1 VYQYVFVI
9 IARSEIATQS
19 YFITIS
25 NCDYCQ
31 IWNCYSKLLYNYFK
45 QWI

>member
-1 VYQYVFVI
+1 MI

-25 NCDYCQ
+25 N
-31 IWNCYSKLLYNYFK
+31 NGSKHRSMSS
-45 QWI
+45 QC